1 MIPEFEKGMQA
12 MLVERTDRPG
22 LLGVAVRG
30 GHFVVPLPAGY
41 NGQTSICVWKGY
53 VLVAHPTL
61 PPLKCDPTTGKFELI
76 EDAHIEAQPG
86 RHRLRTH

>member
-1 MIPEFEKGMQA
+1 MKA

-30 GHFVVPLPAGY
+30 GRFVVPLPEGY
-41 NGQTSICVWKGY
+41 NGECSICVWKGY
-53 VLVAHPTL
+53 VLVAHPML

-76 EDAHIEAQPG
+76 DDAHIVAKAGQ
-86 RHRLRTH
+86 HRLLTH